1 MTLKLE
7 SSKLMKGYKNRKKTS
22 DFRRRTS
29 VESGGRCI
37 WRLRGTRVARSLKL
51 EVPNWG
57 SGTSAASELARHCE
71 ATRVSHD
78 ALCRPISTAD
88 SESVARTWTYNTRS
102 EMTGCTGE
110 DLSGTEQG
118 AGNAP
123 VAKRSG
129 RLSEANPKGRKGPRV
144 GGLLAVSCDGEFYVP
159 IYGGNGNIM
168 GYVDESGTL
177 VAKFV
182 YDPYGNVV
190 LLEGDLPLPLKDGPP
205 VDISGLHGS
214 DFSFGFSTKYHDREV
229 GLIAYQLRSYS
240 PRLGRWL
247 NRDPIEEEGGV
258 NLYATCA
265 NTPILHVDYLGLES
279 GSVFV
284 QGVGAGWAGA
294 TVTLNGRIAVQ
305 LNGELYYLTLDTKGL
320 RPLSKARIPPSGST
334 TAVFLYRE
342 GNPNKALRIDYHQL
356 KAFPNKKGVWHLN
369 TKGGIA
375 KIANSKYL
383 NHAIK
388 PSVTMTGRVVTLFK
402 DGGRYCFIAGAAM
415 TGIEIYKAD
424 NHVREAVRQVFGWSG
439 AIAGGRIGSWAGA
452 KAGMSLAIAIGQSGP
467 QISTP
472 EELITVP
479 VLGVIGGIGGGIVGG
494 IVGWKSG
501 ASISD
506 KVYDWK
512 FSPLM
517 KEEWNV
523 CE

>member
-1 MTLKLE
+1 
-7 SSKLMKGYKNRKKTS
+7 
-22 DFRRRTS
+22 
-29 VESGGRCI
+29 
-37 WRLRGTRVARSLKL
+37 
-51 EVPNWG
+51 
-57 SGTSAASELARHCE
+57 
-71 ATRVSHD
+71 
-78 ALCRPISTAD
+78 
-88 SESVARTWTYNTRS
+88 
-102 EMTGCTGE
+102 
-110 DLSGTEQG
+110 
-118 AGNAP
+118 
-123 VAKRSG
+123 
-129 RLSEANPKGRKGPRV
+129 
-144 GGLLAVSCDGEFYVP
+144 
-159 IYGGNGNIM
+159 
-168 GYVDESGTL
+168 
-177 VAKFV
+177 
-182 YDPYGNVV
+182 
-190 LLEGDLPLPLKDGPP
+190 
-205 VDISGLHGS
+205 
-214 DFSFGFSTKYHDREV
+214 
-229 GLIAYQLRSYS
+229 
-240 PRLGRWL
+240 
-247 NRDPIEEEGGV
+247 
-258 NLYATCA
+258 
-265 NTPILHVDYLGLES
+265 LHVDYLGLES

-356 KAFPNKKGVWHLN
+356 KAFPNKKGVRHLN

-512 FSPLM
+512 FSPLL